1 MRTLIQDFLDKI
13 KEMLEQGCTK
23 AFTEIIDAL
32 NELLGNSATSLQ
44 RSPSAFNGNIFS
56 MIQNVNNTIILPIAG
71 IIMTYVLAHDI
82 IIIINERNNTGET
95 DHVLLLKWVFKAFI
109 TIMLVSNAWR
119 IIIGLFDVG
128 VEVVGSFMGYGYGTS
143 ISQALTPPDF
153 STYNIGQ
160 LLILLIESFIYKIV
174 IFGAG
179 VAVSVFV
186 VFRFVEIYCYSS
198 LAAIPFS
205 MWGNRELS
213 NVSLGY
219 LKTMLGLAFQALLMI
234 IVIAMFVIFIAGSLS
249 GDVLA
254 NFKWI
259 LVYVAVLV
267 VGLKQAGSIAKNV
280 FTGA

>member
-1 MRTLIQDFLDKI
+1 MQTLIQNFLDKI

-23 AFTEIIDAL
+23 AFDEIIQAL
-32 NELLGNSATSLQ
+32 SELLGGSATSLQ
-44 RSPSAFNGNIFS
+44 QSPQAFNSGIFT
-56 MIQNVNNTIILPIAG
+56 MIQNVNNAIILPIAG

-82 IIIINERNNTGET
+82 IIIINERNNTGDI
-95 DHVLLLKWVFKAFI
+95 DHVLLVKWVFKAFI
-109 TIMLVSNAWR
+109 TIMLVSNAWV
-119 IIIGLFDVG
+119 IIMALFDVG
-128 VEVVGSFMGYGYGTS
+128 VEVVGSFMGGGYGTS
-143 ISQALTPPDF
+143 LAQSLTPPDF

-179 VAVSVFV
+179 IAVSVFV
-186 VFRFVEIYCYSS
+186 VFRFVEIYLYSS

-205 MWGNRELS
+205 MWGNRELN
-213 NVSLGY
+213 NVSMGY

-234 IVIAMFVIFIAGSLS
+234 IVIAMFVIFIANSLT

-280 FTGA
+280 YTGA

>member
-1 MRTLIQDFLDKI
+1 
-13 KEMLEQGCTK
+13 MLEQGCTK
-23 AFTEIIDAL
+23 AFDEIIQAL
-32 NELLGNSATSLQ
+32 SELLGGSATSLQ
-44 RSPSAFNGNIFS
+44 QSPQAFNSGIFT
-56 MIQNVNNTIILPIAG
+56 MIRNVNNAIILPIAG

-82 IIIINERNNTGET
+82 IIIINERNNTGDI
-95 DHVLLLKWVFKAFI
+95 DHVLLVKWVFKAFI
-109 TIMLVSNAWR
+109 TIMLVSNAWV
-119 IIIGLFDVG
+119 IIMALFDVG
-128 VEVVGSFMGYGYGTS
+128 VEVVGSFMGGGYGTS
-143 ISQALTPPDF
+143 LAQSLTPPDF

-179 VAVSVFV
+179 IAVSVFV
-186 VFRFVEIYCYSS
+186 VFRFVEIYLYSS

-205 MWGNRELS
+205 MWGNRELN
-213 NVSLGY
+213 NVSMGY

-234 IVIAMFVIFIAGSLS
+234 IVIAMFVIFIANSLT

-280 FTGA
+280 YTGA